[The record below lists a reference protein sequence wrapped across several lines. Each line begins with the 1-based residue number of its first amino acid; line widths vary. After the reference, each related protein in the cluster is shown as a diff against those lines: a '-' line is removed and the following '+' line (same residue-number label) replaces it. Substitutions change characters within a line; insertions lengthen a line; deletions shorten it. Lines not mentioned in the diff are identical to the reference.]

1 MALNISTNP
10 NFTGRFTAADAN
22 YPYGSSKDES
32 SPGAN
37 DGTPYIKQRA
47 DDLFGFMQA
56 LLSQGSVVPSGNADT
71 ALVSDYVDA
80 IRNIINSEDADTLDG
95 QEGTY
100 YLARANHTG
109 TQASSTIT
117 GNFPQSQITNL
128 VTDLAAK
135 VTQTTNL
142 SSGSGLGAKG
152 YFQFGNF
159 LFNVGSVQT
168 VEGVSPVA
176 ETFSLAFTSVINIT
190 LGPNDATNDT
200 TPYVDEVTNSG
211 FNLYQPAATGDAP
224 LIHYCA
230 IGWKS

>member
-80 IRNIINSEDADTLDG
+80 IRNIINGEDADTLDG
-95 QEGTY
+95 QEGTF

-128 VTDLAAK
+128 TTDLASK
-135 VTQTTNL
+135 LTQTTNL
-142 SSGSGLGAKG
+142 TSGGAIGAKG

-159 LFNVGSVQT
+159 LFNIGTLQTSEAGS
-168 VEGVSPVA
+168 VA
-176 ETFSLAFTSVINIT
+176 ETFSLAFTALFNIT
-190 LGPNDATNDT
+190 TSPLNETNDYT
-200 TPYVDEVTNSG
+200 YKLESLSNNG
-211 FNLYQPAATGDAP
+211 FSARQASADGNAP
-224 LIHYCA
+224 LLHYCA